1 MVCDNGKGE
10 KHSVGKLATQ
20 AQKKKQ
26 GRAQQK

>member
-26 GRAQQK
+26 GRAF

>member
-1 MVCDNGKGE
+1 MGSDNGKGK

-26 GRAQQK
+26 GRAF